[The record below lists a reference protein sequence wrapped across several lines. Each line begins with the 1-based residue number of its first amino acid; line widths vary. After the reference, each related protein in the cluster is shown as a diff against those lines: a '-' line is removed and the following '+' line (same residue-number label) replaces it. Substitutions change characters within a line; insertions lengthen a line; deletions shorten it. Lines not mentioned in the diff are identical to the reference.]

1 MVVGILGGSFDPPH
15 EGHLHV
21 ASELMKL
28 LQLDAVW
35 WIVAINPQKLEGAHS
50 LEDRVSMVENVI
62 ARYRSMKVMCADS
75 PYSYKVVRNLQAKY
89 PRARFVWIAGSDTL
103 STMHKWYRWE
113 QFCKLLPIVLLER
126 PGYVYNV
133 LRMPFAVAME
143 CERVPDLK
151 FLLNKRRKGWNIV
164 RGKICTASSTQ
175 IRNAMPKRRGTA
187 VY

>member
-21 ASELMKL
+21 ASKLMKL
-28 LQLDAVW
+28 LRLDAVW
-35 WIVAINPQKLEGAHS
+35 WIVAINPQKLAGTYS
-50 LEDRVSMVENVI
+50 LKERMSMVKSVI

-175 IRNAMPKRRGTA
+175 IRNAMP
-187 VY
+187 V